1 MRMDIDMADLTQYI
15 TDLTNGCAYLD
26 QLVSNDSTDVTRINE
41 VIKGIEYQLGISMVS
56 ESSEDLTSFNSSL
69 TAAKNYLAG
78 LGE

>member
-1 MRMDIDMADLTQYI
+1 MANLTQYI

-26 QLVSNDSTDVTRINE
+26 QLVSDGSTDVIRINE
-41 VIKGIEYQLGISMVS
+41 VIKGIEYQLGLSIVS
-56 ESSEDLTSFNSSL
+56 ESSEDLTSFNFSV